1 MKEWTSV
8 RVVNMVDV
16 TGEGVFLEKEGDAGV
31 GEVSWV
37 KSERSMLLIS
47 LLALA
52 LISKISSIA
61 FVIAED
67 S

>member
-1 MKEWTSV
+1 MKEWTSG

-16 TGEGVFLEKEGDAGV
+16 TGGGVFLEKGGDAGV

>member
-1 MKEWTSV
+1 MKEWTSG

-16 TGEGVFLEKEGDAGV
+16 IVKGKEGDAGV

-37 KSERSMLLIS
+37 KLERSMLLIS

-61 FVIAED
+61 FVIVED
-67 S
+67 F

>member
-1 MKEWTSV
+1 MKEWTSG

-16 TGEGVFLEKEGDAGV
+16 TGEGVFLGKEGDAGV

-61 FVIAED
+61 FVIVED

>member
-1 MKEWTSV
+1 MQ
-8 RVVNMVDV
+8 
-16 TGEGVFLEKEGDAGV
+16 V